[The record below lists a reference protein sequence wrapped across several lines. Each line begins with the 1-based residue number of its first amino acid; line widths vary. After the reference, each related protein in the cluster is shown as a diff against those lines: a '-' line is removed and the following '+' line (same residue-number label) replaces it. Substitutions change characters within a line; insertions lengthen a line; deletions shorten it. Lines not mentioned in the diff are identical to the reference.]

1 MPTSSHSVSVTVSLV
16 YRLIQAVTLRTI
28 FASGMLSARSRY
40 LFPPYRPSTNP
51 TASSSLQGSTRGSVS
66 RSRPFHFDMT
76 QRTAGDTTSFENR
89 TGLRM
94 RVHTGAGSAV
104 LLTLAIACGGNADA
118 TKDSAANGKSGGKE
132 QAASAAGPS
141 CTNADTTP
149 VSLAVRDFVTKATP
163 APQRYLSAA
172 GTDSAVPEDGFKVLQ
187 DKGPT
192 YYYSSDSVAQR
203 KIREKLADVG
213 PFASMLVVYKGQTA
227 TDGGRAV
234 DVRLGG
240 HYVGGE
246 LDGKVS
252 TTKRYSIRCDST
264 GWRIASSSEEPGT

>member
-1 MPTSSHSVSVTVSLV
+1 
-16 YRLIQAVTLRTI
+16 
-28 FASGMLSARSRY
+28 
-40 LFPPYRPSTNP
+40 
-51 TASSSLQGSTRGSVS
+51 
-66 RSRPFHFDMT
+66 MT
-76 QRTAGDTTSFENR
+76 QRTTSGTTNSDNGTHFR
-89 TGLRM
+89 ARLL
-94 RVHTGAGSAV
+94 TGAGSAV
-104 LLTLAIACGGNADA
+104 LLALTIACGGNTDRAG
-118 TKDSAANGKSGGKE
+118 DSGTANGKSVGKE
-132 QAASAAGPS
+132 QAASATGPS

-149 VSLAVRDFVTKATP
+149 VSLAVRDFVTKADP

-227 TDGGRAV
+227 TEGGRAI

-240 HYVGGE
+240 HYVGGA
-246 LDGKVS
+246 LDGKTS

-264 GWRIASSSEEPGT
+264 GWRIASTSEEPGA

>member
-1 MPTSSHSVSVTVSLV
+1 
-16 YRLIQAVTLRTI
+16 
-28 FASGMLSARSRY
+28 
-40 LFPPYRPSTNP
+40 
-51 TASSSLQGSTRGSVS
+51 
-66 RSRPFHFDMT
+66 MT
-76 QRTAGDTTSFENR
+76 QRTANGAFATASRTSMCTCLR
-89 TGLRM
+89 TSIHLRSA
-94 RVHTGAGSAV
+94 GA
-104 LLTLAIACGGNADA
+104 LTLALAVACGGGSDRDA
-118 TKDSAANGKSGGKE
+118 TNANTSGKE
-132 QAASAAGPS
+132 QAASASAAMPS

-149 VSLAVRDFVTKATP
+149 VSLAVRDFVTKASP

-227 TDGGRAV
+227 TDGGRSV

-246 LDGKVS
+246 LDGKPS
-252 TTKRYSIRCDST
+252 TPKRYSIRCDST
-264 GWRIASSSEEPGT
+264 GWRIASSAEEPGT